1 MGPTMR
7 VAHITALILLC
18 AAGLWVSSL
27 LVQEHLPSSSLP
39 AWFENACGASDE
51 EGISN
56 CQKVAKSQWGT
67 FLGMP
72 VALWGMG
79 YYLGLGL
86 WFLCIGR
93 PSTGRRWVHLVPAAA
108 AGAGAAGSAFFIVIM
123 FTKLEQRCVWCMVTH
138 ALNFVILIL
147 TLLLWPRKAPAE
159 VQTPDRAA
167 HPSWRLVIGVA
178 VAAMLGGAWLWQG
191 VRAAMATGR
200 LADSDRKFTACETE
214 LKSYV
219 ASAQTLLLLYQQ
231 NPKVQIPVRPD
242 DPMRA
247 PADTKRLL
255 QVIVFSD
262 MECGHCRA
270 FAQALQEKYNPLF
283 DNRLRIIF
291 KHYPSSNLCN
301 PYVKQKFHGSA
312 CQAAKAAE
320 AARLQGGS
328 DAFWKAHDALFSAG
342 EAKQLA
348 KFDYRKLAGDLG
360 LDPDRFLADMQSQGV
375 SARIAEDI
383 ELANKLGITG
393 TPAVF
398 VSERLVPKIA
408 MNQPHFWKA
417 MAEWYKAIVGGRAGA
432 ATRPADSQSVIE
444 GTPDP

>member
-1 MGPTMR
+1 MR

-18 AAGLWVSSL
+18 VAGLWVSSL
-27 LVQEHLPSSSLP
+27 LVKEHLPSSSLP

-72 VALWGMG
+72 VALWGMA

-86 WFLCIGR
+86 WFLFIGR
-93 PSTGRRWVHLVPAAA
+93 PSASRRWVHLVPAAA

-138 ALNFVILIL
+138 ALNFAILIL
-147 TLLLWPRKAPAE
+147 TLLLWPRKAPATGRSE
-159 VQTPDRAA
+159 

-178 VAAMLGGAWLWQG
+178 VAALLGGAWLWQG
-191 VRAAMATGR
+191 VRAAMAAGR
-200 LADSDRKFTACETE
+200 LADSEKKFTACETE
-214 LKSYV
+214 LKRFV
-219 ASAQTLLLLYQQ
+219 ASTQSLLLLYQQ
-231 NPKVQIPVRPD
+231 NPKVEIPVRPD
-242 DPMRA
+242 DPMRV

-262 MECGHCRA
+262 LECSHCRV
-270 FAQALQEKYNPLF
+270 FAQALHEKYNPLF

-291 KHYPSSNLCN
+291 KHYPQSNLCN
-301 PYVKQKFHGSA
+301 PYVKQRFHSNA

-328 DAFWKAHDALFSAG
+328 EAFWKAHDALFSAG
-342 EAKQLA
+342 DAKQLA
-348 KFDYRKLAGDLG
+348 KFDYRKLASDLG

-408 MNQPHFWKA
+408 MTQVHFWKA
-417 MAEWYKAIVGGRAGA
+417 LAEWYKAIAGGRAGA
-432 ATRPADSQSVIE
+432 ATRPADSQPVIE
-444 GTPDP
+444 GTPGP